1 MEHPLPLQH
10 VLDEV
15 PIIDVETFLRK
26 NPEKWEE
33 ECKKVADSLH
43 KYGILVWRDPRVNE
57 QDNEDYLDL
66 MENYFQSTAEKF
78 YSGEKLEDCKPEFNF
93 QAGVTTER

>member
-1 MEHPLPLQH
+1 MENPLPQQH

-15 PIIDVETFLRK
+15 PVIDVSKFLKRDE
-26 NPEKWEE
+26 NYEQ

-43 KYGILVWRDPRVNE
+43 QYGILIWRDPRVNE

-66 MENYFQSTAEKF
+66 MENYFSTTSKKYYEGKN
-78 YSGEKLEDCKPEFNF
+78 LEDCKPEFNF
-93 QAGVTTER
+93 